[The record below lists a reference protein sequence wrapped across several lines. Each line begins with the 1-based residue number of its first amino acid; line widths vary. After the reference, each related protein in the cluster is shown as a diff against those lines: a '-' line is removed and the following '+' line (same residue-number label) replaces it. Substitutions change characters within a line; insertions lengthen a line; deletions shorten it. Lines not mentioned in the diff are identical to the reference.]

1 MTKMRTAFVHLTVG
15 YVGDGL
21 LFVFGARLR
30 LGIGPDRR
38 SLRSLLYISVRA
50 FSIANSIRVVKSTTE
65 KVLETVKKNKGIHSW
80 RPVNPR
86 D

>member
-1 MTKMRTAFVHLTVG
+1 MTNMRTAFVHLTVG
-15 YVGDGL
+15 YVGADGL
-21 LFVFGARLR
+21 LFVFGTRLR

-65 KVLETVKKNKGIHSW
+65 KVLETVKKIREFIRGDL
-80 RPVNPR
+80 PTQV
-86 D
+86 